1 MVCANHAN
9 QYSITPTTISGHIMS
24 GQAAGNPGGIGIGKW
39 LAAGAVILAV
49 VGVLVYTGTQG
60 QVEAVRQTDMNFL
73 AENKGK
79 PGVITTSSGLQY
91 QVVREGTGPRPTAK
105 DTVLVHYEGKL
116 IDGTVFDSSYSRGQP
131 AAFPLDQVIPGW
143 TEGVQL
149 MPTGSKYHFVVP
161 PQLAYGAQGAGGVI
175 PPGAVLEFDIELL
188 AVKPAE

>member
-1 MVCANHAN
+1 
-9 QYSITPTTISGHIMS
+9 MS
-24 GQAAGNPGGIGIGKW
+24 GQAAGGAGGIGLGKW
-39 LAAGAVILAV
+39 LAAGAVVIGV

-60 QVEAVRQTDMNFL
+60 QVAAVRQADMQYL
-73 AENKGK
+73 RDNKAK
-79 PGVITTSSGLQY
+79 AGVVTTESGLQY
-91 QVVREGTGPRPTAK
+91 RVIRDGKGPRPTAK

-149 MPTGSKYHFVVP
+149 MPVGAKYHFVVP
-161 PQLAYGAQGAGGVI
+161 PELAYGAQGAGGVI

>member
-1 MVCANHAN
+1 
-9 QYSITPTTISGHIMS
+9 MS
-24 GQAAGNPGGIGIGKW
+24 GKQGSAGGVGVGKW
-39 LAAGAVILAV
+39 LAAGAVVLAV

-60 QVEAVRQTDMNFL
+60 QVAAVRQADMKFL
-73 AENKGK
+73 ADNKAK

-91 QVVREGTGPRPTAK
+91 KVIRAGNGPRPAAS

-116 IDGTVFDSSYSRGQP
+116 IDGTIFDSSYQRGQP

-149 MPTGSKYHFVVP
+149 MPAGSKYHFVVP

-188 AVKPAE
+188 AVQPAK

>member
-1 MVCANHAN
+1 
-9 QYSITPTTISGHIMS
+9 MS
-24 GQAAGNPGGIGIGKW
+24 GQAAGKAGGVGIGKW
-39 LAAGAVILAV
+39 LAAAGIVIGV

-60 QVEAVRQTDMNFL
+60 QVAAVRQDDMAFL
-73 AENKGK
+73 KANKAK
-79 PGVITTSSGLQY
+79 AGVITTGSGLQY
-91 QVVREGTGPRPTAK
+91 QVIRDGKGPRPAAK

-116 IDGTVFDSSYSRGQP
+116 INGTVFDSSYSRGQP

-149 MPTGSKYHFVVP
+149 MPVGAKYHFVVP
-161 PQLAYGAQGAGGVI
+161 PELAYGAQGAGGVI

>member
-1 MVCANHAN
+1 
-9 QYSITPTTISGHIMS
+9 MS
-24 GQAAGNPGGIGIGKW
+24 GQAGSAGGVGVGKW
-39 LAAGAVILAV
+39 LAAGAVVLTV

-60 QVEAVRQTDMNFL
+60 QVAAVRTADMKFL
-73 AENKGK
+73 SDNKGK

-91 QVVREGTGPRPTAK
+91 SVIREGNGPRPKAS

-116 IDGTVFDSSYSRGQP
+116 IDGTVFDSSYQRGQP

-149 MPTGSKYHFVVP
+149 MPVGSKYHFVVP

-188 AVKPAE
+188 AARPAE

>member
-1 MVCANHAN
+1 
-9 QYSITPTTISGHIMS
+9 MS
-24 GQAAGNPGGIGIGKW
+24 GQTASSAGGIGIGKW
-39 LAAGAVILAV
+39 LAAGAVVIAV

-60 QVEAVRQTDMNFL
+60 QVESVRQTDMNFL
-73 AENKGK
+73 SENKGK

-91 QVVREGTGPRPTAK
+91 NIVREGKGPRPTAQ

-116 IDGTVFDSSYSRGQP
+116 IDGTVFDSSYQRGQP

-188 AVKPAE
+188 AVKPAT

>member
-1 MVCANHAN
+1 
-9 QYSITPTTISGHIMS
+9 MS
-24 GQAAGNPGGIGIGKW
+24 GQAAGSAGGVGIGKW
-39 LAAGAVILAV
+39 LAAGAVVIAV
-49 VGVLVYTGTQG
+49 VGVLVWTGTQG
-60 QVEAVRQTDMNFL
+60 QVSAVRTQDMKFL
-73 AENKGK
+73 AENKEK
-79 PGVITTSSGLQY
+79 PGVITTASGLQY
-91 QVVREGTGPRPTAK
+91 RVIREGTGPKPGAK

-149 MPTGSKYHFVVP
+149 MPVGSKYHFVVP

-188 AVKPAE
+188 AARPAQ

>member
-1 MVCANHAN
+1 M
-9 QYSITPTTISGHIMS
+9 
-24 GQAAGNPGGIGIGKW
+24 
-39 LAAGAVILAV
+39 
-49 VGVLVYTGTQG
+49 
-60 QVEAVRQTDMNFL
+60 DFL
-73 AENKGK
+73 ADNKGK

-91 QVVREGTGPRPTAK
+91 KVVREGKGPRPAAK

-188 AVKPAE
+188 AVKPAA